1 MACQSSS
8 CLLTALLLLL
18 LASCHGFQFG
28 GTTPTTSVVPTTL
41 EIKHNLLQM
50 IDEMGNDNNKLQV
63 HLDIGKAE
71 EEHTGGSRL
80 AIRDMEIQLLSSQQQ
95 CGAHVMP
102 GRSHC
107 LSSSHVLEIT
117 SPGSF
122 TTMNGLQT
130 PSFCTGTSNSSWEL
144 VWRDH
149 AGTLICGFLLS
160 DTLQRN
166 DAVLE
171 SGPFYVSFP
180 VWSKV
185 GLVAARDYQQ
195 QVRADVD
202 DALQQRQLL
211 VDQANRAWNP
221 IEKSVLY
228 NKIQT
233 LQDEITSQ
241 WSVAKES
248 PPSPDNVVELLPDV
262 HVSKKGFVFKVAA
275 RKGKSTY
282 VQTYERLGYAYCKR
296 GGSQVKE
303 ETRAPRP

>member
-1 MACQSSS
+1 MARQSSF
-8 CLLTALLLLL
+8 CLLTAATLLLL
-18 LASCHGFQFG
+18 LASCHGYQFG
-28 GTTPTTSVVPTTL
+28 GPTTSVVPTTL

-50 IDEMGNDNNKLQV
+50 IDEMGNDSNKLQV
-63 HLDIGKAE
+63 HLDIGKPE

-80 AIRDMEIQLLSSQQQ
+80 AIRDMEIQLLSAQQQ
-95 CGAHVMP
+95 CGAHAMP
-102 GRSHC
+102 GGSHY
-107 LSSSHVLEIT
+107 LSSHVLEIT

-130 PSFCTGTSNSSWEL
+130 PSFCTGASTSSSWEL

-185 GLVAARDYQQ
+185 GLVVARDYQH

-221 IEKSVLY
+221 IEKRVLY

-233 LQDEITSQ
+233 LQDEITRQ

-262 HVSKKGFVFKVAA
+262 HVSKKGFVFKVGA

-296 GGSQVKE
+296 GGS
-303 ETRAPRP
+303 